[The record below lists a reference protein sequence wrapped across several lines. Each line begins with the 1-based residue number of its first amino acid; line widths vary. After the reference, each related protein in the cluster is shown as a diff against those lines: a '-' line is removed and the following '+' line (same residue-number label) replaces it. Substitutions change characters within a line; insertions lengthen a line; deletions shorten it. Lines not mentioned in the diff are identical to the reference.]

1 MTPSILKSYDINRDT
16 VAIVPAYSPDYDTIV
31 YETDHTY
38 YVKELAHSMIE
49 RACIEGGATCEGR
62 RDAVSKLINVSSK
75 IPIPID
81 PLNHIYAFPT
91 NSPSKFECNWIF
103 YHHIHT
109 FKKLSNKTLIT
120 FMNHHQLTVD
130 ITHSTF
136 EKQVQRTSFCIVR
149 LTQRPVERKRRLEYV

>member
-1 MTPSILKSYDINRDT
+1 MTPQVLKSYEINRDT
-16 VAIVPAYSPDYDTIV
+16 VAIVPAYAPDYDTIV
-31 YETDHTY
+31 YETDQTY

-91 NSPSKFECNWIF
+91 
-103 YHHIHT
+103 
-109 FKKLSNKTLIT
+109 
-120 FMNHHQLTVD
+120 
-130 ITHSTF
+130 
-136 EKQVQRTSFCIVR
+136 
-149 LTQRPVERKRRLEYV
+149 